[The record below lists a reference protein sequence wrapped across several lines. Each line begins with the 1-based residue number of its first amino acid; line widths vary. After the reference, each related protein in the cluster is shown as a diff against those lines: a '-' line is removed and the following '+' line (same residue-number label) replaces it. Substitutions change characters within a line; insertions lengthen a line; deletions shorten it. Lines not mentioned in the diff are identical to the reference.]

1 MQKNLGKFV
10 KSLPDIHNL
19 IIRRVFCKNLWRLL
33 LFKYL
38 SNEFEQISDD
48 SNAGIPECLGKTS
61 TGSKNA
67 NDNLVRNGARL
78 QLPDLLPA
86 STAV

>member
-1 MQKNLGKFV
+1 M
-10 KSLPDIHNL
+10 
-19 IIRRVFCKNLWRLL
+19 

-67 NDNLVRNGARL
+67 NDNLVRNGACL

-86 STAV
+86 STAVQEVMRPRHNSRLASYDEVIVRLVVKI